1 LRKGIDFMEEIM
13 KRKLFLVIALAT
25 TLPAIPAM
33 ASPIDASAVLTSTP
47 DGSNFNDSI
56 TLTNSSSSTDSIGTF
71 WFGWVPG
78 ADLLPTSPVNI
89 TAPAGWTELVT
100 HAGTGD
106 GFAIQFVAGA
116 GSALAPGNSLSG
128 FGFTSADTPA
138 QLAANSP
145 FFSSIPA
152 TTSVVYNG
160 APLTGD
166 SEQFVVSVAT
176 APAPMPTASSVPEP
190 SSLMVGLVV
199 ATWFGCSRFKR
210 RKGTA

>member
-1 LRKGIDFMEEIM
+1 M

-89 TAPAGWTELVT
+89 TAPAGWTEMIT

-106 GFAIQFVAGA
+106 GFAIQFVANPGA
-116 GSALAPGNSLSG
+116 ALTPGSSLSG

-145 FFSSIPA
+145 FFSSLPA
-152 TTSVVYNG
+152 TTSVVYSG
-160 APLTGD
+160 TPLTGD
-166 SEQFVVSVAT
+166 SEQFVVSVST
-176 APAPMPTASSVPEP
+176 APAAPPAASSVPEP

-199 ATWFGCSRFKR
+199 ATWFGCSNYKKR
-210 RKGTA
+210 KRTA

>member
-1 LRKGIDFMEEIM
+1 M

-25 TLPAIPAM
+25 TLPATRAM
-33 ASPIDASAVLTSTP
+33 ASPIDASAALTSTP

-89 TAPAGWTELVT
+89 TAPAGWTEMVT

-106 GFAIQFVAGA
+106 GFAIQFVANAGA
-116 GSALAPGNSLSG
+116 ALAPGSSLSG

-138 QLAANSP
+138 QLTANSP

-160 APLTGD
+160 APFSAD
-166 SEQFVVSVAT
+166 SQQFVVSVAT
-176 APAPMPTASSVPEP
+176 ASDVTATTSSVPEP
-190 SSLMVGLVV
+190 SSFMVGLVI
-199 ATWFGCSRFKR
+199 ATWFGCSKFKK
-210 RKGTA
+210 RKRTA